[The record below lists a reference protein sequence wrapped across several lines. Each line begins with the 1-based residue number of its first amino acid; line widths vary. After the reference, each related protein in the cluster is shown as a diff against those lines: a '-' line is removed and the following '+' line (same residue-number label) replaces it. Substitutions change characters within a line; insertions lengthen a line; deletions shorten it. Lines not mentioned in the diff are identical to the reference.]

1 MEYKPDFLID
11 LYRQM
16 LRIRTCEESLVAPIV
31 SGEIKC
37 PCHLCTGQEA
47 IPVGVG
53 ACLGVED
60 YVFGTHRS
68 HGHYLAKGG
77 DMRKM
82 VAEIFCRET
91 GCARGR
97 GGSMHVIAPDKGML
111 GAAPIVAGTIS
122 LSVGAALAAVVRGE
136 PRVSVSFFGDGA
148 TGEGVLFESLNLAAL
163 HHLPVLFVCENNLY
177 STHLRINE
185 IRVSEDI
192 HKVAEPFGV
201 WSRAI
206 DGNDVLEVY
215 AAAREAIDLC
225 RSGDGP
231 AFLECKTYR
240 YRGHV
245 GPDDNIQGAHTD
257 IRPEAEVES
266 WKQRDPLQRLSQFMR
281 DQGLAD
287 DSSLEAIAAQVDAE
301 VDEALEFARSSE
313 FPRGGEVA
321 QHVFR

>member
-1 MEYKPDFLID
+1 MELSPESVRD
-11 LYRQM
+11 LYTQM
-16 LRIRTCEESLVAPIV
+16 LRIRTCEEGLVEPIL
-31 SGEIKC
+31 SGEVKC

-53 ACLGVED
+53 ACLKDED

-77 DMRKM
+77 DMRQM
-82 VAEIFCRET
+82 VAEIFCRST
-91 GCARGR
+91 GCAGGR
-97 GGSMHVIAPDKGML
+97 GGSMHVISAERGML

-122 LSVGAALAAVVRGE
+122 LAVGAALAARVRGE
-136 PRVSVSFFGDGA
+136 SRVSVSFFGDGA

-163 HHLPVLFVCENNLY
+163 NRLPVLFVCENNLY

-206 DGNDVLEVY
+206 DGNDVFAVRE
-215 AAAREAIDLC
+215 AAAEAIGLC
-225 RSGDGP
+225 RNGRGP

-245 GPDDNIQGAHTD
+245 GPDDNIQGTHTD
-257 IRPEAEVES
+257 IRPDAEVEEWLRRDPIERLSEHMKRNAIVDEKWLADAKRRVEAEVT
-266 WKQRDPLQRLSQFMR
+266 D
-281 DQGLAD
+281 
-287 DSSLEAIAAQVDAE
+287 
-301 VDEALEFARSSE
+301 ALEFARGSE
-313 FPRGGEVA
+313 FPSGEEVA
-321 QHVFR
+321 DHVWR